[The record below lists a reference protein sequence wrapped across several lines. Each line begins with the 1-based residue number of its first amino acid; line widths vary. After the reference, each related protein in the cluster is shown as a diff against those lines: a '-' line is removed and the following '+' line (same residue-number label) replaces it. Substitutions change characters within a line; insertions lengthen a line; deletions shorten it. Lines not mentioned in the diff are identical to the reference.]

1 MSGPT
6 AGNIPAEGLCLL
18 RVEFEREYEGH
29 TLQKVLKEEAKGDF
43 EKALSSLAS
52 YTPPPGV
59 KEEAKGDFEKLD
71 SSCYSYGR
79 GHALKAL
86 PFLARVGNI
95 PHDDASDWLAWGI
108 FRTLT
113 PPIGS
118 RYAGETGRHRHQRA
132 RAQVEFGSGH
142 FRSERH
148 APDPHTP

>member
-59 KEEAKGDFEKLD
+59 KTLRVTLTGAGML
-71 SSCYSYGR
+71 SR
-79 GHALKAL
+79 
-86 PFLARVGNI
+86 PFRF
-95 PHDDASDWLAWGI
+95 WLAWGI
-108 FRTLT
+108 FRTMT

-118 RYAGETGRHRHQRA
+118 RGEY
-132 RAQVEFGSGH
+132 S
-142 FRSERH
+142 
-148 APDPHTP
+148 AP